1 MLKILKQLFFG
12 GESEQQTTEPKQPY
26 KPIDYAAEVTLRAE
40 HRLKSIEGLAPAQVV
55 EYFHEI
61 ITTEFPQYS
70 VKENVAVTELAGDA
84 NDSFQLYKTRPYQAY
99 KAEWGQPYTF
109 VLYQDG
115 KARGVVMLGAERSHS
130 QKVKFLIAR
139 MYAKKLSLPYI
150 NFYTHMPN
158 EVAYVV
164 WRINKFLR

>member
-1 MLKILKQLFFG
+1 MFKILKQLFFG
-12 GESEQQTTEPKQPY
+12 DDSKQQSAEPKQY

-40 HRLKSIEGLAPAQVV
+40 HRVKSIEGLTPAQIV
-55 EYFHEI
+55 EYFREI
-61 ITTEFPQYS
+61 IATEFPQYS
-70 VKENVAVTELAGDA
+70 AKENVAVTELVGDA

-109 VLYQDG
+109 VLYQNG
-115 KARGVVMLGAERSHS
+115 EAKGVVMLGAERSHS

-139 MYAKKLSLPYI
+139 MYAKKLNLPYI

-164 WRINKFLR
+164 WRINKFLQ